1 MNKDRDLTLAAIR
14 TRGWHVVL
22 LGARAKKPHTET
34 WVITTD
40 ADQVAAHLDAGG
52 NLGLQAHP
60 STGIAVLDVDVM
72 LPWADMIDSLGQPA
86 AAWTL
91 TGRGKLHY
99 YITWTADLPAKLEWL
114 GVKIGEIQRG
124 PGLQQ
129 IVIPP
134 SIHPDT
140 GKPYE
145 WLVDPRTQPLEPLPG
160 LWRAYL
166 TAFTFEKRYGRRD

>member
-1 MNKDRDLTLAAIR
+1 MTDRER
-14 TRGWHVVL
+14 TIETVRRRGWSLVK
-22 LGARAKKPHTET
+22 LGIKTKVPIGKHWET
-34 WVITTD
+34 TTD
-40 ADQVAAHLDAGG
+40 ADQVARWLDTGH
-52 NLGLQAHP
+52 NLGLVCHQD
-60 STGIAVLDVDVM
+60 TGIAVLDADVM
-72 LPWADMIDSLGQPA
+72 LPWADMIEALGQPA

-99 YITWTADLPAKLEWL
+99 FIRWAPDLPAKLEWL

-134 SIHPDT
+134 SVHPDT
-140 GKPYE
+140 GKSYE

-166 TAFTFEKRYGRRD
+166 TAYTFEKRYGRRH